1 MKEIAFIYRD
11 PLFGITIL
19 IAIIAIVA
27 LADYGRNRNRSKK
40 RSESLINLAK
50 SYEYSGLNDG
60 VMEFLSLANNP
71 IPTLMFLAQTYAKS
85 GDSEQAIKIY
95 LSILEKTPESKDKIP
110 ILEALGATYFNAGFL
125 QRAKNIFIE
134 VLKSYPRNSNA
145 LSYLMRTYESM
156 GEYKKALEVLDC
168 LDEVEFGSSHIPFE
182 NTNNLEHFDSSEIS
196 ENKVIADSKNYLY
209 LMMLINDNFL
219 SLDNKQNQ
227 IKKLFAKAPS
237 LQKMI
242 LSYFK
247 TYNLPIFW
255 EYIST
260 LDSVNNF
267 IDLLWNF
274 SKNDIPMNLL
284 VNSQKVL
291 DVYRAKG
298 YIDDKK
304 ECEIFE
310 LELLRLSHSN
320 PHLKT
325 GVDFEYR
332 CHSCK
337 SIFPFDSHRC
347 PSCSELGMMDLILKP
362 RKIKN
367 NEIH

>member
-1 MKEIAFIYRD
+1 MYRD

-27 LADYGRNRNRSKK
+27 LADYSRNRNRSKK
-40 RSESLINLAK
+40 RSQSLINLAK

-60 VMEFLSLANNP
+60 VMEFLSLAHNP

-95 LSILEKTPESKDKIP
+95 LSILEKTSESKDKIP
-110 ILEALGATYFNAGFL
+110 VLQALGVTYFNAGFL

-134 VLKSYPRNSNA
+134 ILKSFPRNSNA

-156 GEYKKALEVLDC
+156 GQYKKALEVLDC
-168 LDEVEFGSSHIPFE
+168 LDEVEFGSDDKDRFE
-182 NTNNLEHFDSSEIS
+182 DKNDHQLLDIEIS
-196 ENKVIADSKNYLY
+196 ENKVILDSKNYLY
-209 LMMLINDNFL
+209 LMMLTNDNFL
-219 SLDNKQNQ
+219 SFEQKQNQ
-227 IKKLFAKAPS
+227 INSLFIKAPS
-237 LQKMI
+237 LQKVI
-242 LSYFK
+242 LSYLK
-247 TYNLPIFW
+247 TYNLPMFW
-255 EYIST
+255 NHIITLEY
-260 LDSVNNF
+260 VNNF
-267 IDLLWNF
+267 IDLLWSF
-274 SKNDIPMNLL
+274 GKEDLPMNLL
-284 VNSQKVL
+284 GSSQRIL

-298 YIDDKK
+298 FIDDKK

-310 LELLRLSHSN
+310 LELLRLSHHYS
-320 PHLKT
+320 HLKA
-325 GVDFEYR
+325 GIDFEYR

-337 SIFPFDSHRC
+337 SIFPFDSYRC

-367 NEIH
+367 NEIS